1 MYDKF
6 EQPAPAH
13 CIIVR
18 ERKCPFIPLSSADFL
33 LLSPSPLSL
42 YPHGPTKHPQSLL
55 FTLSCP
61 SPHLPQ
67 PGERLMSHRMDL
79 QL

>member
-18 ERKCPFIPLSSADFL
+18 ERKCLFIPLSSSDFL
-33 LLSPSPLSL
+33 LLSPSLLSL
-42 YPHGPTKHPQSLL
+42 YPHGPTKHPQSLF

-61 SPHLPQ
+61 QSPPSS
-67 PGERLMSHRMDL
+67 PTW
-79 QL
+79 